1 MQAIVIANN
10 HEDRDMLSYLL
21 RRAGMTVA
29 SGSDLHRAVVAHVEK
44 PVDLVLV
51 SATPTALLVK
61 MVESARSAIQAPL
74 IVLVD
79 QLTEDIHCLLL
90 EVGADLV
97 LERPVS
103 PRILSRYVSVLLRR
117 AADARTYI
125 MPALEMQRITL
136 DPASRTVKI
145 IEKEAQQL
153 TQLEFRLLYVLMTN
167 RGQVI
172 PFETIVERVW
182 GYTFAGD
189 TRTVDVHVRQVRRK
203 LGDASPIVTVWGVG
217 YKVASERTP
226 ARTE

>member
-10 HEDRDMLSYLL
+10 HEDRDLLSYLL
-21 RRAGMTVA
+21 RRAGLTVA
-29 SGSDLHRAVVAHVEK
+29 AGSDLHRAVVTHAEK

-51 SATPTALLVK
+51 SSTPNQLLVK
-61 MVESARSAIQAPL
+61 MVESAHSAIQAPL

-125 MPALEMQRITL
+125 MPALEMEKLTL
-136 DPASRTVKI
+136 DPASRSVKMKDQ
-145 IEKEAQQL
+145 ESQQL

-182 GYTFAGD
+182 GYTGEGN
-189 TRTVDVHVRQVRRK
+189 RELVRGLIRRLRRK
-203 LGDASPIVTVWGVG
+203 IEPDPEKPQFIQNVPGVG
-217 YKVASERTP
+217 YRFAIE
-226 ARTE
+226 E

>member
-1 MQAIVIANN
+1 MEAIVIANN
-10 HEDRDMLSYLL
+10 HEDRDLFSYLL
-21 RRAGMTVA
+21 RRAGLTVSA
-29 SGSDLHRAVVAHVEK
+29 GSDLHRAVVTHAEK
-44 PVDLVLV
+44 PIDIVLV
-51 SATPTALLVK
+51 SSTPNALLVK
-61 MVESARSAIQAPL
+61 MVESAHAAIQAPL

-79 QLTEDIHCLLL
+79 QLTEDVHCLLL

-117 AADARTYI
+117 AADARTFI
-125 MPALEMQRITL
+125 MPALEMEKLTL

-145 IEKEAQQL
+145 LDKDPQQL

-182 GYTFAGD
+182 GYTGEGN
-189 TRTVDVHVRQVRRK
+189 RELVRGLIRRLRRK
-203 LGDASPIVTVWGVG
+203 IEPNHDKPHFIQNVTGVG
-217 YKVASERTP
+217 YLFALE
-226 ARTE
+226 E

>member
-10 HEDRDMLSYLL
+10 HEDRDMFSYLL
-21 RRAGMTVA
+21 RRAGLTVSA
-29 SGSDLHRAVVAHVEK
+29 GSDLHRAVVTHAEK

-51 SATPTALLVK
+51 SATPSALLVK
-61 MVESARSAIQAPL
+61 MVESAHAAIQAPL

-97 LERPVS
+97 LERPIS

-117 AADARTYI
+117 AADARTFI
-125 MPALEMQRITL
+125 MPALEMEKLTL

-145 IEKEAQQL
+145 TDKEPQQL

-182 GYTFAGD
+182 GYTGEGN
-189 TRTVDVHVRQVRRK
+189 RELVRGLIRRLRRK
-203 LGDASPIVTVWGVG
+203 IEPDHDKPQFIQNVPGIG
-217 YKVASERTP
+217 YRFTLE
-226 ARTE
+226 E

>member
-10 HEDRDMLSYLL
+10 HEDRDLFSYLL
-21 RRAGMTVA
+21 RRAGLTVA
-29 SGSDLHRAVVAHVEK
+29 AGSDLHRAVVTHVEK
-44 PVDLVLV
+44 PVDIVLV
-51 SATPTALLVK
+51 SATPNAYLVK
-61 MVESARSAIQAPL
+61 MVESAHAAIQAP
-74 IVLVD
+74 IVVLVD

-117 AADARTYI
+117 AADARTFI
-125 MPALEMQRITL
+125 MPALEMQQLTL

-145 IEKEAQQL
+145 KDKEAQQL

-182 GYTFAGD
+182 GYTGEGN
-189 TRTVDVHVRQVRRK
+189 RELVRGLIRRLRRK
-203 LGDASPIVTVWGVG
+203 IELDQDKPQFILNVPGVG
-217 YKVASERTP
+217 YRFTLEQ
-226 ARTE
+226 

>member
-10 HEDRDMLSYLL
+10 HEDRDMFSYLL
-21 RRAGMTVA
+21 RRAGLTVA
-29 SGSDLHRAVVAHVEK
+29 AGSDLHRAVVTHAEK

-51 SATPTALLVK
+51 SSTPNALLVK
-61 MVESARSAIQAPL
+61 MVESAHAAIQAPL

-103 PRILSRYVSVLLRR
+103 PRILSRYISVLLRR
-117 AADARTYI
+117 AADARTFI
-125 MPALEMQRITL
+125 MPALQMEKLTL
-136 DPASRTVKI
+136 DPASRTVKVNGQDS
-145 IEKEAQQL
+145 QQL

-182 GYTFAGD
+182 GYTGEGN
-189 TRTVDVHVRQVRRK
+189 RELVRGLIRRLRRK
-203 LGDASPIVTVWGVG
+203 IEPDQEKPHFIHNVPGIG
-217 YKVASERTP
+217 YRFSLE
-226 ARTE
+226 E